1 METVRVSAKGAGR
14 VASGHP
20 WIFTSDVTDSGGATP
35 GAAVKVMDNGG
46 RALGT
51 AHFSSASQIALR
63 MLSPAVEEI
72 DRGFFLRR
80 LQAAADY
87 RRRVVEGSDAYRLVF
102 GEGDLLPA
110 LVVDRY
116 GDYLVVQTLNQGMDK
131 ARDLILDCLGE
142 LFHPCGIVTRNDVP
156 VRAKE
161 NLPLESGVAR
171 GEVPGIVRVSMNGL
185 LFEAD
190 LLRGQKTGVY
200 LDQREN
206 YLAAAR
212 YAHGRALDCFTSTGG
227 FALHL
232 ARQCESVE
240 AVDSSAAAL
249 STARAN
255 AAANAIGNVEFREAD
270 VFEMLTSY
278 AAARRRFSTVVLDPP
293 AFAKSRRAVEGGHA
307 GLQGYQRPCP
317 AAARARRHSG
327 DLLLLPPHERSH
339 AAGGGGASIARLQ
352 PPPAR
357 GGAPDAGAGPPH
369 SAHRPRDPLPQVPD
383 FGSGP
388 VTAWLAAT
396 SNTNRADE
404 EIKPPRAKP

>member
-1 METVRVSAKGAGR
+1 M
-14 VASGHP
+14 
-20 WIFTSDVTDSGGATP
+20 
-35 GAAVKVMDNGG
+35 
-46 RALGT
+46 
-51 AHFSSASQIALR
+51 
-63 MLSPAVEEI
+63 
-72 DRGFFLRR
+72 RR

-293 AFAKSRRAVEGGHA
+293 AFAKSRRAVEGA
-307 GLQGYQRPCP
+307 MRGYRDINV
-317 AAARARRHSG
+317 RALRLLGPGGILVTCSCSHHMSEAMLLEVVAQASLDSNRRLRVVERRTQAQDHPI
-327 DLLLLPPHERSH
+327 LLT
-339 AAGGGGASIARLQ
+339 
-352 PPPAR
+352 
-357 GGAPDAGAGPPH
+357 
-369 SAHRPRDPLPQVPD
+369 VPETHYLKCLILE
-383 FGSGP
+383 
-388 VTAWLAAT
+388 VVQ
-396 SNTNRADE
+396 
-404 EIKPPRAKP
+404 